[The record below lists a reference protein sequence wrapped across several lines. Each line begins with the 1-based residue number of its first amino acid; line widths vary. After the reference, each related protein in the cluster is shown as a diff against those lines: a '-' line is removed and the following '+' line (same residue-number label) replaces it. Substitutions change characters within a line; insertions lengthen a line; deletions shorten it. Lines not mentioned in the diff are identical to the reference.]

1 MLSFRACSNF
11 VFYQHA
17 RLELTAYLAYLHI
30 HNTLLL
36 RRFYNVTLALHGEKM
51 QKQVNIMA
59 VYNLQYFFQLSL
71 FTDGFLGQQFAQ

>member
-1 MLSFRACSNF
+1 
-11 VFYQHA
+11 
-17 RLELTAYLAYLHI
+17 
-30 HNTLLL
+30 
-36 RRFYNVTLALHGEKM
+36 M